1 VTRRYGLRV
10 LATIIALTPLVTIA
24 FATTTCGMATFRP
37 LRAVAVAAAAQSRI
51 AWLRW
56 RHSTVIIVVHGR
68 WHWVVAEITFAFA
81 EGMVTTTPFLYIAG
95 GAARDKDVVHGA

>member
-1 VTRRYGLRV
+1 M

-24 FATTTCGMATFRP
+24 FATTTCGMATLRP
-37 LRAVAVAAAAQSRI
+37 LSAVAVAAAAQSRI
-51 AWLRW
+51 AWRRW
-56 RHSTVIIVVHGR
+56 RHSTVIIVVRGR
-68 WHWVVAEITFAFA
+68 WRVVAEIVVAEITFAFA